1 MGCGAAGMLRVRQCV
16 GLGQAEELQQSR
28 KPPVPFGVET
38 GHELLGC
45 GQIYNTANVALGTV
59 VGCVLKTG

>member
-1 MGCGAAGMLRVRQCV
+1 MRVGCGAAGMLRVRQCV

-45 GQIYNTANVALGTV
+45 GQI
-59 VGCVLKTG
+59 LKYS